1 MTMADWKKMFEW
13 IKKHAKMKSWM
24 RQLRK
29 SGLGDSKYPDSRNER
44 LAKTFRTWGKTF
56 NTHSGDSVELKCK
69 PVNVIDVSGIRVSTW
84 GFHWGFPLGVSIW
97 GFHWGFPFGVSIPF
111 GVSSSDLFICY
122 IQSRQRHLQATP
134 PVKAQ
139 KSQSRNQEELQPM

>member
-1 MTMADWKKMFEW
+1 MADWKKMFEW

-69 PVNVIDVSGIRVSTW
+69 PVNVIDISGIR
-84 GFHWGFPLGVSIW
+84 VSIW
-97 GFHWGFPFGVSIPF
+97 GFHKGFHSGCPFGVSIRGFP
-111 GVSSSDLFICY
+111 
-122 IQSRQRHLQATP
+122 
-134 PVKAQ
+134 
-139 KSQSRNQEELQPM
+139 